1 MLECAPLI
9 VCTISYSR
17 EMRGSRVRYR
27 AREFCTDM
35 LQGSPLLCSLRT
47 LVPVALLLLSALS
60 SATVPAATLAVTVRL
75 ADGKPLPGA
84 VITAHPLETAAR
96 PAAPMKAS
104 MDQVNLSFSPDVLVI
119 PVGSMVDFPN
129 TDATSHEV
137 YSFSAAHKFQLP
149 LYRGK
154 RYPPEHFDQVGLVTL
169 GCNIHDHMLAYILVT
184 DAPYFGRTG
193 SDGVWAASGVSAG
206 RYRIEVWHP
215 RLHGDPSVLTG
226 EVNVSESAQGQ
237 LTVRVT
243 KPLRPTPLE
252 GRLHSWD
259 AY

>member
-9 VCTISYSR
+9 VCAPQR
-17 EMRGSRVRYR
+17 MRRGSRLEIEISRTR
-27 AREFCTDM
+27 ICANM
-35 LQGSPLLCSLRT
+35 LQGLPLPHLARARACLA
-47 LVPVALLLLSALS
+47 LVFGALS
-60 SATVPAATLAVTVRL
+60 WVTAPAGTLAVTVQL
-75 ADGKPLPGA
+75 ANDKPLPGA
-84 VITAHPLETAAR
+84 VITVRPLDNATR
-96 PAAPMKAS
+96 PAPPLKAI
-104 MDQVNLSFSPDVLVI
+104 MDQVDLAFAPDVLVI
-119 PVGSMVDFPN
+119 PVGSTVEFPN

-137 YSFSAAHKFQLP
+137 YSFSPTHKFQLP

-193 SDGVWAASGVSAG
+193 PDGIWAATGVTPG

-215 RLHGDPSVLTG
+215 RLRGDPGELTREVSVG
-226 EVNVSESAQGQ
+226 ESQNGK
-237 LTVRVT
+237 LTVRLT
-243 KPLRPTPLE
+243 KALRPMPLE
-252 GRLHSWD
+252 GRPHSWD